1 MPIEDRPFQRKGAQ
15 SNTHVGRSFEV
26 DTQAFFAHKGLNL
39 KPRVTVA
46 IGINGRKPHAFD
58 LGDENRK
65 VLVEC
70 KAHTWTEG
78 GNVPSAKITAWNQAM
93 FYFYATPSGYRKIL
107 FVLRD
112 FSSERGETLA
122 AYYVRTNA
130 HLIPADVE
138 VWEFD
143 EQQGTAEKIN

>member
-1 MPIEDRPFQRKGAQ
+1 MYLIDKPFQRKGAQ
-15 SNTHVGRSFEV
+15 SNTHVGRAFEV
-26 DTQAFFAHKGLNL
+26 DAQAFFARKGLNL
-39 KPRVTVA
+39 KPGITVA
-46 IGINGRKPHAFD
+46 IGINGQKPHAFD

-93 FYFYATPSGYRKIL
+93 FYFLVTPPGYRKIL

-130 HLIPADVE
+130 HLVPPDVE

-143 EQQGTAEKIN
+143 EQDKTAKKVN

>member
-1 MPIEDRPFQRKGAQ
+1 MADRPFQHKGAQ
-15 SNTHVGRSFEV
+15 SNTHVGRAFEA
-26 DTQAFFAHKGLNL
+26 DAQAFFARKGLDL
-39 KPRVTVA
+39 KPGVSLA

-78 GNVPSAKITAWNQAM
+78 GNIPSAKITAWNQAM
-93 FYFYATPSGYRKIL
+93 FFFYATPAGYRKIL

-130 HLIPADVE
+130 HLIPTDVE
-138 VWEFD
+138 IWEFD
-143 EQQGTAEKIN
+143 QQQGTATKVN

>member
-1 MPIEDRPFQRKGAQ
+1 MYTQDKPFQRKGAE
-15 SNTHVGRSFEV
+15 SNTHVGRAFEAGA
-26 DTQAFFAHKGLNL
+26 QAFFAREGLHL
-39 KPRVTVA
+39 KPGVTVA
-46 IGINGRKPHAFD
+46 IGINGRKPHVFD

-70 KAHTWTEG
+70 KAYTWTEG

-93 FYFYATPSGYRKIL
+93 YLFYAAPSGYRKIL

-112 FSSERGETLA
+112 FSPKRGETLA
-122 AYYVRTNA
+122 AYYARTNA
-130 HLIPADVE
+130 HLIPSDVE

-143 EQQGTAEKIN
+143 EQQGTAKKVV

>member
-1 MPIEDRPFQRKGAQ
+1 MKDKPFQRKGAQ
-15 SNTHVGRSFEV
+15 SNTHVGHAFESAAR
-26 DTQAFFAHKGLNL
+26 TFFTHQGLSL
-39 KPRVTVA
+39 KPGITVA
-46 IGINGRKPHAFD
+46 IGINGRKLHAFD
-58 LGDENRK
+58 LGDEDRK
-65 VLVEC
+65 ILVEC

-78 GNVPSAKITAWNQAM
+78 GNIPSAKITAWNQAM
-93 FYFYATPSGYRKIL
+93 LFFLVAPSGYRKIL

-138 VWEFD
+138 IWEFD
-143 EQQGTAEKIN
+143 EQHRTAEKVN